1 MNFILQKFSVLDMS
15 ENFLCLQLTAT
26 NDKLQHE
33 LAVLRALNDAA
44 NATGNSAELER
55 EVC

>member
-1 MNFILQKFSVLDMS
+1 MNFILQKFTVLDMS

-33 LAVLRALNDAA
+33 LAVLRTLNDAA